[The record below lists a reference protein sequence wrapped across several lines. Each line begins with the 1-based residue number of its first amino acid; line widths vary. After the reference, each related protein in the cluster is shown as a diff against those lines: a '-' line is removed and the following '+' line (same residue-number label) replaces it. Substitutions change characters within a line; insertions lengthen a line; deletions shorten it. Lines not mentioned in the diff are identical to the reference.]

1 MDDQGVENAAIL
13 MMALGEEE
21 AAQVL
26 RHLAPKEVQQL
37 GQTIAKLKSVPRERV
52 TEVIEK
58 FADDVSDHHA
68 LVPDTDAYVRRVLQ
82 RALGDDRSSLLIDR
96 ILQGPRSDGI
106 ENLRWMEPPA
116 VAELLGAEHPQ
127 IVAAILAHLEA
138 DHASAVL
145 KALDE
150 GLRHD
155 VVWRIATLDSIQPSA
170 MRDLNDMLAKVL
182 AGAGTA
188 RPAPMGGSKVAAA
201 LLNAMGG
208 GLDTAALDHIREG
221 DPDLA
226 QLIADE
232 MFIFDDLIKLDD
244 KGVQSM
250 LKEVQS
256 DSLVVAL
263 KGAPPALSDKIFKNM
278 SSRAAETLRE
288 DLESKGPVRLSEVEA
303 QQKEILTIVRRLI
316 DEGQIVMTS
325 GGGEKFL

>member
-1 MDDQGVENAAIL
+1 MDEQGVENAAIL

-52 TEVIEK
+52 AEVIEK
-58 FADDVSDHHA
+58 FAEDASDHHA

-96 ILQGPRSDGI
+96 ILKGPRADGI

-116 VAELLGAEHPQ
+116 VAELLSVEHPQ

-138 DHASAVL
+138 EHASAVL
-145 KALDE
+145 KLLDDA
-150 GLRHD
+150 LRHD

-170 MRDLNDMLAKVL
+170 MRDLNDMLTKVL

-188 RPAPMGGSKVAAA
+188 RPAPLGGSKVAAA
-201 LLNAMGG
+201 LLNGMGG
-208 GLDTAALDHIREG
+208 GMDTAVLDHIREG

-226 QLIADE
+226 QLIADD

-244 KGVQSM
+244 KGVQTM

-256 DSLVVAL
+256 DALVVAL

-288 DLESKGPVRLSEVEA
+288 DLEAKGPVRLSEVEA
-303 QQKEILTIVRRLI
+303 QQKEILKTVRRLV
-316 DEGQIVMTS
+316 DEGQITLAS
-325 GGGEKFL
+325 GSSEKFL